1 MIHKKNKPNFL
12 NIKLTIWFT
21 KRTNPTFKILNRQ
34 YDSQKRINQLL
45 KCNIGNMKGGWSHPL
60 WQKKKEKIKLASW
73 KRKRKIKKK
82 ERKCV

>member
-1 MIHKKNKPNFL
+1 
-12 NIKLTIWFT
+12 
-21 KRTNPTFKILNRQ
+21 
-34 YDSQKRINQLL
+34 
-45 KCNIGNMKGGWSHPL
+45 MKGGWSHPL